1 MNTLRLKFQGVRIIR
16 FRSIPLLAAV
26 AALPCSA
33 LADSVA
39 VLPFFNLSN
48 RESLEWIGESL
59 AETIGETL
67 SAGGLLA
74 LGREERQ
81 EAFRR
86 LAIRNYALL
95 TRATVIKIGETL
107 DVSHIVYGQF
117 ETLTPGTLRINTR
130 ILDLKNLRKGP
141 EFEETGVVE
150 DFAAIEGRLA
160 WRTLRFLTPQ
170 TTLTEEEFRGRR
182 LDIRVDAIE
191 KYVRGLVAESPAARH
206 RYFTQAARLDAR
218 FSKPCFQ
225 LGRMYAGKKDWRVA
239 AGWLERV
246 GPEDPHYREA
256 QFLLGIC
263 RYRTGNYAGAI
274 ENLERVSKDVP
285 LNEVL
290 NNLAAAQS
298 RRNLPEAV
306 ENFRRAL
313 EGDGADPDYHFNLG
327 YALWKNR
334 DFAAAADRFRA
345 ALDRSPEDAEAVLL
359 LGRCL
364 AKTGPRQGDPK
375 SDGLERLKLNYA
387 EMAYRQLQAELKPKR

>member
-1 MNTLRLKFQGVRIIR
+1 M
-16 FRSIPLLAAV
+16 
-26 AALPCSA
+26 
-33 LADSVA
+33 
-39 VLPFFNLSN
+39 LPFFNLSN
-48 RESLEWIGESL
+48 RQNLEWIGESL
-59 AETIGETL
+59 AETIGESL
-67 SAGGLLA
+67 SAPGLLT

-86 LAIRNYALL
+86 LSIRNYALL

-107 DVSHIVYGQF
+107 DASQVVYGQY
-117 ETLTPGTLRINTR
+117 ETLTPGTLRISTR
-130 ILDLKNLRKGP
+130 ILDLKNLKRGP

-150 DFAAIEGRLA
+150 DLALIETRLA
-160 WRTLRFLTPQ
+160 WRTLKFLAPQ
-170 TTLTEEEFRGRR
+170 TAISEEEFRSSR

-218 FSKPCFQ
+218 FSQPCFQ
-225 LGRMYAGKKDWRVA
+225 LGRMYTVKKDWRVA

-246 GPEDPHYREA
+246 GSHDPHYREA

-274 ENLERVSKDVP
+274 ESLERVSKEVP

-306 ENFRRAL
+306 ENFRKAL
-313 EGDGADPDYHFNLG
+313 EGDDSDPDYHFNLG
-327 YALWKNR
+327 YALWKSR
-334 DFAAAADRFRA
+334 DFTAAADRFRA
-345 ALDRSPEDAEAVLL
+345 ALDRTPDDADAVLL

-364 AKTGPRQGDPK
+364 KKTGPRQGDPK
-375 SDGLERLKLNYA
+375 SDGLERLKQTYA
-387 EMAYRQLQAELKPKR
+387 EMAYRQLQAELRPKQ